1 MSRMYAGF
9 MVAIIL
15 GMLLIGE
22 VMLGQE
28 TQGIGFSGDV
38 GLELSYT
45 AVPPLSYNI
54 ETDLTLSISVTD
66 FTFESATVF
75 DLSGFQAQG
84 FGASVDLGAVRIADE
99 VLFDPY
105 FSWNRLSVDAEI
117 VGVTVGLDLILAD
130 IGTQSPSYS
139 MGAVLELSS
148 GVISGFSITT
158 LTGFGATD
166 LVNVLD
172 GVEAPYSYELL
183 ELFYHLDNLCL
194 SPIDLENLFYLAPT
208 IVSGFYFEE
217 ELVRLEAD
225 FCGIISS
232 SSTWLDWNGFAKEV
246 FEFGY
251 RFEEPSLAFLT
262 AITIDESFAISGL
275 DFILNLEI
283 CEVQFTSW
291 TSFAAPTSPSVLP
304 IVFSG
309 QGFAVSFEL
318 FGVDI
323 TSETDFDGTFLF
335 ERQRL
340 AIEAEIDPVTFTSLT
355 VFDGSGFSSQCLQ
368 AGVTF
373 CGVTLYT
380 TAAFDTSGIT
390 EVSVGFEFTF

>member
-1 MSRMYAGF
+1 MPRMYAGF

-335 ERQRL
+335 ERQLL